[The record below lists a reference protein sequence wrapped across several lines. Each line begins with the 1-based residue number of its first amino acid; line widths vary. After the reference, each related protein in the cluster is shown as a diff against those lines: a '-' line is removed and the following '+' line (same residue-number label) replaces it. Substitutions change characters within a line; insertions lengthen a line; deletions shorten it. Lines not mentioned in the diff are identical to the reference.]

1 MLLRRPTGA
10 PGPRAPIFIKGWVV
24 IETVADTP
32 LDVVAVYT
40 SQAFGAFETQAPSI
54 AVDRVTGTRIRIA

>member
-1 MLLRRPTGA
+1 M
-10 PGPRAPIFIKGWVV
+10 

-40 SQAFGAFETQAPSI
+40 SQAFDAFETQAPSI
-54 AVDRVTGTRIRIA
+54 AVDRVTGNRIRIA